1 VRHTPSFHI
10 NLVLL
15 QNKNSFFILPKKG
28 NTLSKHHNSK
38 QISKSYHSFTCK
50 DFLPT
55 TKEEMNALGWDQ
67 CDVILVSG
75 DAYIDSPFIGVA
87 MVGRMLQRMGYKV
100 GMIGQP
106 DIESDVDIKRLG
118 EPKLYWGVSGGS
130 VDSMVSNYTATKK
143 FRNSDDYTP
152 GGVNNKRPDRAV
164 LVYCN
169 LIRRFYKDTAPIVLG
184 GIEASLRRVTHY
196 DYWTNKL
203 RKPIL
208 FDAKADALI
217 YGMGEIALQELTEAI
232 RDGQDFKDIR
242 GVCYI
247 SKEAKE
253 EYIQLPSHK
262 ECLENKERYI
272 DLFDDFYDHN
282 DPISAR
288 GLCEEVDGRYLIQ
301 NPPCDYLN
309 EAEMDANSNLPFTR
323 ELHPYYAKQGKVKC
337 LETIKFSIMTHHG
350 CWGECN
356 FCAIGVHQG
365 RTIRTRS
372 EDNILQEAKDFNEYK
387 DYKGIISDVGGPTA
401 NMYGYECNKKLKL
414 GTCDHQRCVDTD
426 HLCKSMKVDHS
437 RNINLLRQVREVEG
451 VRKAFVASGVRYDLI
466 NADKKH
472 GYSYLKE
479 MVRHHISGQMK
490 VAPEHTQ
497 QNVLELMGKPGK
509 EELVEFKKLY
519 DKLNKEEGKNQ
530 FLTYYLI
537 AAHPGCTDKDMH
549 ELKRFTTDELKMNP
563 EQAQVFTPTPGT
575 YSAVMYYTEM
585 DPKTRKKIFVEKDP
599 IKKEKQKQIVVAKE
613 SFKSG
618 FAS

>member
-1 VRHTPSFHI
+1 M
-10 NLVLL
+10 
-15 QNKNSFFILPKKG
+15 KKHKIKP
-28 NTLSKHHNSK
+28 N
-38 QISKSYHSFTCK
+38 FTEK

-55 TKEEMNALGWDQ
+55 TRKEMDKLGWEQ

-87 MVGRMLQRMGYKV
+87 MVGRMLERMGYKV

-106 DIESDVDIKRLG
+106 DVNSDADIKRLG
-118 EPKLYWGVSGGS
+118 EPRLYWGVSGGS

-152 GGVNNKRPDRAV
+152 GGKNNKRPDRA
-164 LVYCN
+164 LSVYCN
-169 LIRRFYKDTAPIVLG
+169 LIRRHFKNTVPLVLG
-184 GIEASLRRVTHY
+184 GIEASLRRVSHY
-196 DYWTNKL
+196 DYWSNKL
-203 RKPIL
+203 KKPIL
-208 FDAKADALI
+208 FDSKADILI
-217 YGMGEIALQELTEAI
+217 YGMGEIAIEQLTKALE
-232 RDGQDFKDIR
+232 DGKDYRDIR

-247 SKEAKE
+247 AKE
-253 EYIQLPSHK
+253 PNHEYIQLPSHADCLADK
-262 ECLENKERYI
+262 EKYI

-288 GLCEEVDGRYLIQ
+288 GLCQPVDTRFLIQ

-309 EAEMDANSNLPFTR
+309 ETEMDANSNLPFTR
-323 ELHPYYAKQGKVKC
+323 ELHPYYAKWGKVKC

-372 EDNILQEAKDFNEYK
+372 EKNILQEAKDFNNYN

-414 GTCDHQRCVDTD
+414 GTCDHQRCVDAT
-426 HLCKSMKVDHS
+426 HLCSSMKPDHS
-437 RNINLLRQVREVEG
+437 RNINLLRQVRKVEG

-466 NADKKH
+466 TADKKH

-479 MVRHHISGQMK
+479 MVNHHISGQMK

-497 QNVLELMGKPGK
+497 QHVLELMGKPGK
-509 EELVEFKKLY
+509 QTLIDFKKLY
-519 DKLNKEEGKNQ
+519 DKLNKDMGKKQ

-537 AAHPGCTDKDMH
+537 AAHPGCTEKDMH
-549 ELKRFTTDELKMNP
+549 ALKDFTTNELKMNP
-563 EQAQVFTPTPGT
+563 EQAQVFTPTPST

-585 DPKTRKKIFVEKDP
+585 DPKTRKKIFVEKDT
-599 IKKEKQKQIVVAKE
+599 KRKEKQKAIVQEKNIF
-613 SFKSG
+613 SSG

>member
-1 VRHTPSFHI
+1 MSRRHKNKHI
-10 NLVLL
+10 
-15 QNKNSFFILPKKG
+15 QNKD
-28 NTLSKHHNSK
+28 TVT
-38 QISKSYHSFTCK
+38 FTSK

-55 TKEEMNALGWDQ
+55 TREEMHQRGWTQ

-87 MVGRMLQRMGYKV
+87 MVGRMLEKLGYKV

-106 DIESDVDIKRLG
+106 DIKSDSDIKRLG
-118 EPKLYWGVSGGS
+118 EPRLYWGVSGGS

-152 GGVNNKRPDRAV
+152 GGKNDKRPDRA
-164 LVYCN
+164 LSVYCN
-169 LIRRFYKDTAPIVLG
+169 LIRRYFKGTVPLVLG

-196 DYWTNKL
+196 DYWSNKL
-203 RKPIL
+203 KKPIL
-208 FDAKADALI
+208 FDAKADILI
-217 YGMGEIALQELTEAI
+217 YGMGEIAIEQLTRALDEK
-232 RDGQDFKDIR
+232 RDYTDIR
-242 GVCYI
+242 GLCYI
-247 SKEAKE
+247 SKEPNY
-253 EYIQLPSHK
+253 EYIQLPSHA
-262 ECLENKERYI
+262 ECLEEKEKYI
-272 DLFDDFYDHN
+272 DLFDDFYDNN
-282 DPISAR
+282 DPIAAK
-288 GLCEEVDGRYLIQ
+288 GLCQPVDTRFLIQ

-309 EAEMDANSNLPFTR
+309 EEEMDANSNLPFTR
-323 ELHPYYAKQGKVKC
+323 ELHPYYAKMGKVKC

-372 EDNILQEAKDFNEYK
+372 ETNILEEAKDFNKYK

-401 NMYGYECNKKLKL
+401 NMYGYECDKKLKL
-414 GTCDHQRCVDTD
+414 GTCDHQRCVDAN
-426 HLCKSMKVDHS
+426 HLCNVMKVDHG
-437 RNINLLRQVREVEG
+437 RNINLLRQVRQVEG

-466 NADKKH
+466 TEDKRH
-472 GYSYLKE
+472 GYDYLKE
-479 MVRHHISGQMK
+479 MVKHHISGQMK

-497 QNVLELMGKPGK
+497 QHVLELMGKPGK
-509 EELVEFKKLY
+509 QTLVDFKKLY
-519 DKLNKEEGKNQ
+519 DKLNKEEGKKQ

-537 AAHPGCTDKDMH
+537 AAHPGCEEKDMH
-549 ELKRFTTDELKMNP
+549 ELKRFTTDELQMNP

-585 DPKTRKKIFVEKDP
+585 DPMTRKKIFVEKDT
-599 IKKEKQKQIVVAKE
+599 KRKEKQKQIVVKKD
-613 SFKSG
+613 SFSSG

>member
-1 VRHTPSFHI
+1 LITTPKEMKRRGI
-10 NLVLL
+10 EQLDI
-15 QNKNSFFILPKKG
+15 IL
-28 NTLSKHHNSK
+28 
-38 QISKSYHSFTCK
+38 I
-50 DFLPT
+50 
-55 TKEEMNALGWDQ
+55 
-67 CDVILVSG
+67 SG

-87 MVGRMLQRMGYKV
+87 VVGRMLEKWGYSV
-100 GMIGQP
+100 GIIGQP
-106 DIESDVDIKRLG
+106 SVDDDRDIGRLG

-130 VDSMVSNYTATKK
+130 IDSMVANYTATKK

-152 GGVNNKRPDRAV
+152 GGKNTKRPDRAV
-164 LVYCN
+164 LVYSN
-169 LIRRFYKDTAPIVLG
+169 LIRRFFKETAPIVLG

-208 FDAKADALI
+208 FDSKADILI
-217 YGMGEIALQELTEAI
+217 YGMGEQAIKDLTLALKEK
-232 RDGQDFKDIR
+232 RSYKKIR
-242 GVCYI
+242 GICYI
-247 SKEAKE
+247 SKEPVKK
-253 EYIQLPSHK
+253 YHQLPSHAQ
-262 ECLENKERYI
+262 CLEDKEKYI
-272 DLFDDFYDHN
+272 DLFDLFYDNN
-282 DPISAR
+282 DPIAAT
-288 GLCEEVDGRYLIQ
+288 GLCQQVDSRYSIQ

-309 EAEMDANSNLPFTR
+309 EDEMDGMSSMRYTR
-323 ELHPYYAKQGKVKC
+323 ELHPFHKPEGKVKC

-372 EDNILQEAKDFNEYK
+372 EESILKEANDFNTYT

-414 GTCDHQRCVDTD
+414 GTCDHQRCVDSK
-426 HLCKSMKVDHS
+426 HLCSSMKVNHE
-437 RNINLLRQVREVEG
+437 RNINLLRRIRKVPG
-451 VRKAFVASGVRYDLI
+451 VRKAFVASGIRYDLI
-466 NADKKH
+466 SEDKPH

-479 MVRHHISGQMK
+479 LVKHHISGQMK

-497 QNVLELMGKPGK
+497 QHVLDLMGKPGK
-509 EELVEFKKLY
+509 QTLIDFKKLY
-519 DKLNKEEGKNQ
+519 DKLNKEEGKQQ

-537 AAHPGCTDKDMH
+537 AAHPGCEEKDMH
-549 ELKRFTTDELKMNP
+549 ELKRFTSEELKMTP

-585 DPKTRKKIFVEKDP
+585 DPITRKKIFVEKDTQR
-599 IKKEKQKQIVVAKE
+599 KEKQKRIVVQKE
-613 SFKSG
+613 RSYGGG

>member
-1 VRHTPSFHI
+1 MNRIKSKQKSD
-10 NLVLL
+10 NS
-15 QNKNSFFILPKKG
+15 KNSF
-28 NTLSKHHNSK
+28 SE
-38 QISKSYHSFTCK
+38 K
-50 DFLPT
+50 DFLIT
-55 TKEEMNALGWDQ
+55 TPQEMKRRGLKQ
-67 CDVILVSG
+67 LDVILISG

-87 MVGRMLQRMGYKV
+87 VVGRMLEKWGYSV
-100 GMIGQP
+100 GIIGQP
-106 DIESDVDIKRLG
+106 STEDDRDISRLG

-130 VDSMVSNYTATKK
+130 IDSMVANYTATKK

-152 GGVNNKRPDRAV
+152 GGKNTKRPDRAV
-164 LVYCN
+164 LVYSN
-169 LIRRFYKDTAPIVLG
+169 LIRRFYKDTVPIVLG

-196 DYWTNKL
+196 DYWSNKL

-208 FDAKADALI
+208 FDSKADILV
-217 YGMGEIALQELTEAI
+217 YGMGERAIYDLTLALKEQ
-232 RDGQDFKDIR
+232 KSYKNIR
-242 GVCYI
+242 GICYI
-247 SKEAKE
+247 AKE
-253 EYIQLPSHK
+253 PVKKYHQLPSHAH
-262 ECLENKERYI
+262 CLEEKETYI
-272 DLFDDFYDHN
+272 DLFDRFYDNN
-282 DPISAR
+282 DPISAT
-288 GLCEEVDGRYLIQ
+288 GLCQQVDTRFNIQ

-309 EAEMDANSNLPFTR
+309 EEEMDEMSALPYTR
-323 ELHPYYAKQGKVKC
+323 ELHPFHKDEGEVKC

-372 EDNILQEAKDFNEYK
+372 ENSILQEANDFNAYR

-414 GTCDHQRCVDTD
+414 GTCDHQRCVDSK

-437 RNINLLRQVREVEG
+437 RNINLLRQVREVPG
-451 VRKAFVASGVRYDLI
+451 VRKAFVASGIRYDLI
-466 NADKKH
+466 SEDKKH

-479 MVRHHISGQMK
+479 LVKHHISGQMK

-497 QNVLELMGKPGK
+497 QHVLDLMGKPGK
-509 EELVEFKKLY
+509 QTLIDFKKLY

-537 AAHPGCTDKDMH
+537 AAHPGCEEKDMH
-549 ELKRFTTDELKMNP
+549 ELKRFTSQELKMQP

-585 DPKTRKKIFVEKDP
+585 DPVTRKKIFVEKD
-599 IKKEKQKQIVVAKE
+599 IRRKEKQKEIVVQKGKK
-613 SFKSG
+613 FRRD

>member
-1 VRHTPSFHI
+1 MT
-10 NLVLL
+10 
-15 QNKNSFFILPKKG
+15 KKMKD
-28 NTLSKHHNSK
+28 NPNVNFS
-38 QISKSYHSFTCK
+38 QE

-55 TKEEMNALGWDQ
+55 TREEMDARGWKQ

-87 MVGRMLQRMGYKV
+87 MVGRMLERMGYKV

-106 DIESDVDIKRLG
+106 DVKSDVDIKRLG

-152 GGVNNKRPDRAV
+152 GGKNTKRPDRAV
-164 LVYCN
+164 NVYCN
-169 LIRRFYKDTAPIVLG
+169 LIRQHFKNTVPLVLG
-184 GIEASLRRVTHY
+184 GIEASLRRTSHY
-196 DYWTNKL
+196 DYWSNKL
-203 RKPIL
+203 KKPIL
-208 FDAKADALI
+208 FDSKADILV
-217 YGMGEIALQELTEAI
+217 YGMGEVAIEQLTFAIAKG
-232 RDGQDFKDIR
+232 RDYRDIR
-242 GVCYI
+242 GICYI
-247 SKEAKE
+247 AKE
-253 EYIQLPSHK
+253 PKTEYIQLPSHA
-262 ECLENKERYI
+262 ECLEDKEKYI

-288 GLCEEVDGRYLIQ
+288 GLCQPVDTRFLIQ

-309 EAEMDANSNLPFTR
+309 EVEMDENSNLPFTR
-323 ELHPYYAKQGKVKC
+323 ELHPYYAKDGKVKC

-372 EDNILQEAKDFNEYK
+372 EKNILAEAKEFNQYK

-414 GTCDHQRCVDTD
+414 GTCDHQRCVDAT
-426 HLCKSMKVDHS
+426 HLCSSMKPDHS
-437 RNINLLRQVREVEG
+437 RNINLLRQVRKVDG

-466 NADKKH
+466 TEDKKH
-472 GYSYLKE
+472 GHSYLKE
-479 MVRHHISGQMK
+479 MVEHHISGQMK
-490 VAPEHTQ
+490 VAPEHTEQ
-497 QNVLELMGKPGK
+497 HVLELMGKPGK
-509 EELVEFKKLY
+509 QTLVDFKKLY
-519 DKLNKEEGKNQ
+519 DKLNKDMGKKQ

-537 AAHPGCTDKDMH
+537 AAHPGCTEKDMH
-549 ELKRFTTDELKMNP
+549 SLKDFTTNELQMNP
-563 EQAQVFTPTPGT
+563 EQAQVFTPTPST

-585 DPKTRKKIFVEKDP
+585 DPKTRKKIFVEKDT
-599 IKKEKQKQIVVAKE
+599 KRKEKQKAIVVSKE
-613 SFKSG
+613 NRFSSG

>member
-1 VRHTPSFHI
+1 MSKKT
-10 NLVLL
+10 
-15 QNKNSFFILPKKG
+15 KNNPQVNFDE
-28 NTLSKHHNSK
+28 
-38 QISKSYHSFTCK
+38 K

-55 TKEEMNALGWDQ
+55 TRADMDARGWTQ

-87 MVGRMLQRMGYKV
+87 MVGRMLERMGYKV

-106 DIESDVDIKRLG
+106 DIKSDIDIKRLG
-118 EPKLYWGVSGGS
+118 EPRLYWGVSGGS

-152 GGVNNKRPDRAV
+152 GGKNNKRPDRA
-164 LVYCN
+164 LSVYCN
-169 LIRRFYKDTAPIVLG
+169 LIRQHFKDTVPLVLG
-184 GIEASLRRVTHY
+184 GIEASLRRVSHY
-196 DYWTNKL
+196 DYWSNKL
-203 RKPIL
+203 KKPIL
-208 FDAKADALI
+208 FDSKADVLI
-217 YGMGEIALQELTEAI
+217 YGMGEIAIEQLTRAMDTG
-232 RDGQDFKDIR
+232 RDYRDIR
-242 GVCYI
+242 GICYI
-247 SKEAKE
+247 SKDAVH
-253 EYIQLPSHK
+253 EYIQLPSHA
-262 ECLENKERYI
+262 ECLEDKERYI

-288 GLCEEVDGRYLIQ
+288 GLCQPVDNRFLIQ

-309 EAEMDANSNLPFTR
+309 ETEMDANSNLPFTR
-323 ELHPYYAKQGKVKC
+323 ELHPYYAKDGKVKC
-337 LETIKFSIMTHHG
+337 LDTIKFSIMTHHG

-372 EDNILQEAKDFNEYK
+372 EKNILAEAKDFNTYK

-414 GTCDHQRCVDTD
+414 GTCDHQRCVDAT
-426 HLCKSMKVDHS
+426 HLCSSMKPDHS
-437 RNINLLRQVREVEG
+437 RNINLLRQVRQVEG

-466 NADKKH
+466 TEDKKH

-479 MVRHHISGQMK
+479 MVKHHISGQMK
-490 VAPEHTQ
+490 VAPEHTEQ
-497 QNVLELMGKPGK
+497 HVLELMGKPGK
-509 EELVEFKKLY
+509 QTLIDFKKLY
-519 DKLNKEEGKNQ
+519 DKLNKEMGKKQ

-537 AAHPGCTDKDMH
+537 AAHPGCTEKDMH
-549 ELKRFTTDELKMNP
+549 SLKDFTTNELKMNP
-563 EQAQVFTPTPGT
+563 EQAQVFTPTPST

-585 DPKTRKKIFVEKDP
+585 DPKTRKKIFVEKDT
-599 IKKEKQKQIVVAKE
+599 KRKEKQKAIVVSKE
-613 SFKSG
+613 SKFASG

>member
-1 VRHTPSFHI
+1 MSRRHK
-10 NLVLL
+10 
-15 QNKNSFFILPKKG
+15 NKQKNIKKDTV
-28 NTLSKHHNSK
+28 N
-38 QISKSYHSFTCK
+38 FTEA

-55 TKEEMNALGWDQ
+55 TREEMNARGWDY

-87 MVGRMLQRMGYKV
+87 MVGRMLERMGYRV

-106 DIESDVDIKRLG
+106 DVKSADDISRLG
-118 EPKLYWGVSGGS
+118 EPRLYWGVSGGS

-152 GGVNNKRPDRAV
+152 GGKNNKRPDRAV
-164 LVYCN
+164 SVYTN
-169 LIRRFYKDTAPIVLG
+169 LIRRHFKNTVPIVLG

-196 DYWTNKL
+196 DYWSNKL
-203 RKPIL
+203 KKPIL
-208 FDAKADALI
+208 FDSKADLLI
-217 YGMGEIALQELTEAI
+217 YGMGEIALEELTKAI
-232 RDGQDFKDIR
+232 DKKEDFKNIR

-247 SKEAKE
+247 SKEPVL
-253 EYIQLPSHK
+253 EYHQLPSHQECVDEK
-262 ECLENKERYI
+262 EKYI
-272 DLFDDFYDHN
+272 DLFDLFYDNN
-282 DPISAR
+282 DPIAAN
-288 GLCEEVDGRYLIQ
+288 GLCQPVDSRYLIQ
-301 NPPCDYLN
+301 NPPCDHLN
-309 EAEMDANSNLPFTR
+309 EDEMDANSNLPFTR
-323 ELHPYYAKQGKVKC
+323 ELHPYYAKEGAVKC

-372 EDNILQEAKDFNEYK
+372 EENILKEAKDFNKYK

-414 GTCDHQRCVDTD
+414 GTCDHQRCVDAN
-426 HLCKSMKVDHS
+426 HLCGSMKPDHS

-466 NADKKH
+466 TADKKH

-479 MVRHHISGQMK
+479 MVKHHISGQMK

-497 QNVLELMGKPGK
+497 QHVLQLMGKPGK
-509 EELVEFKKLY
+509 QTLIDFKKLY
-519 DKLNKEEGKNQ
+519 DKLNAEEGKKQ

-537 AAHPGCTDKDMH
+537 AAHPGCEEKDMH
-549 ELKRFTTDELKMNP
+549 ELKRFTRDELQMNP

-585 DPKTRKKIFVEKDP
+585 DPQTRRKIFVEKDT
-599 IKKEKQKQIVVAKE
+599 KRKEKQKQIVVAKDK
-613 SFKSG
+613 FASG